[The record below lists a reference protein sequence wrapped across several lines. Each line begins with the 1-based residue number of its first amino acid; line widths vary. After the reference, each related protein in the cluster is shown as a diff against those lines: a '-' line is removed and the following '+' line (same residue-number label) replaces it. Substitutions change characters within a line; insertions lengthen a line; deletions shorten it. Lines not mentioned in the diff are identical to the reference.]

1 MREGG
6 WEEGRNGGREG
17 ETENAVAHGA
27 DRTRGG
33 REGRLTGDHSDMA
46 SSSSR

>member
-6 WEEGRNGGREG
+6 WEEEMEGEREG
-17 ETENAVAHGA
+17 ETENAVAHRA

-33 REGRLTGDHSDMA
+33 RGRLTGNHSDME